1 MKTNF
6 WKRAAALLLALV
18 LCFAC
23 VGTASAAEDVSGKV
37 YLISYPRDGDEN
49 YHTGS
54 WGHDALYFRHGW
66 KLSASDYLD
75 VRAIGSYDANIC
87 YCIEPGVIQNTG
99 DAFSRMGE
107 DFWENMPDFN
117 DLMTPQQMKRYIGR
131 IMTYGYTGGVSTQWR
146 SQNAGGEKLAQAYA
160 TQLLIWETVVGERDA
175 DFRYVAPTDA
185 DAVREAIRD
194 THPLREKIFAYY
206 DAIVSNVQKHTKV
219 PSFCAKNLREARTV
233 TMEWNGRDYSAKL
246 LDTNEVLENY
256 TFTADDPDVQCEIA
270 GNRLILTTENAP
282 TAPVTLTAEKK
293 NSSRCGVITWTD
305 GQFGIGNGLQD
316 LVTYAE
322 TVNDPVVGY
331 LKVEAGQGS
340 VKIVKTSED
349 GKIAGISFTIAGDN
363 FCENVTTD
371 ENGELQLNDLVPG
384 VYTVT
389 ENAAAFYEPQQ
400 PQTVTVKAGQTAEVS
415 FSNQLKRGTLEVA
428 KTAEDGFVQGVTFRL
443 FGTADCGQPV
453 DEYAKTDE
461 TGLAV
466 FEDIPIGSNYTL
478 AEVAVPERYVEV
490 APQNV
495 RIAWN
500 EVTKQTVENRLVR
513 GSIRGIKVGKAGKPL
528 PGAVFGLFAEGTTE
542 FVENAAF
549 AVAESSEDGSFSFE
563 NIPYGVWLVRELASP
578 AGYVLS
584 DEIFEVRITGNNVV
598 IELGNLENKP
608 ITGELELTKLDVSTG
623 KPLPNAGFCI
633 KDADGNVMIEGYTD
647 EHGIARFTLGYGEYT
662 YEEFSAPEGYLL
674 DTTPHAFA
682 ITEDGQIVKAEMAN
696 ERIPEKPETPKTGD
710 GSSLTLWLGLGGIA
724 LGALAACG
732 ILYFK
737 RKKDEK

>member
-54 WGHDALYFRHGW
+54 WGHDALYFRHAW

-117 DLMTPQQMKRYIGR
+117 DLMTPQQIKRFIGR

-185 DAVREAIRD
+185 DAVREVIRD
-194 THPLREKIFAYY
+194 THPLREKIFSYY
-206 DAIVSNVQKHTKV
+206 DSIVSNVQKHTKV

-233 TMEWNGRDYSAKL
+233 TLEWDGNAYSTVLTDENG
-246 LDTNEVLENY
+246 VLENY
-256 TFTADDPDVQCEIA
+256 TFSADDPDVQCTIA
-270 GNRLILTTENAP
+270 GNRLILTMENAP
-282 TAPVTLTAEKK
+282 KQAVTLTAEKK

-305 GQFGIGNGLQD
+305 GQFGIGSGLQD

-322 TVNDPVVGY
+322 TVTDPVVGY

-349 GKIAGISFTIAGDN
+349 GKVAGISFTIAGDN

-400 PQTVTVKAGQTAEVS
+400 PQTVTVKADQTAEVS
-415 FSNQLKRGTLEVA
+415 FSNKLKRGTLEVI

-453 DEYAKTDE
+453 DVYAETDE

-478 AEVAVPERYVEV
+478 SEVAAPERYVEI

-513 GSIRGIKVGKAGKPL
+513 GSIRGIKVGEAEKPL
-528 PGAVFGLFAEGTTE
+528 PGAVFGLFAEGMTE
-542 FVENAAF
+542 FTKENALSTAVSDASGAF
-549 AVAESSEDGSFSFE
+549 DFADVVFG
-563 NIPYGVWLVRELASP
+563 NYLLRELEAP

-584 DEIFEVRITGNNVV
+584 DEIYEVQITENSSE

-623 KPLPNAGFCI
+623 KSLPNAGFRI
-633 KDADGNVMIEGYTD
+633 KDMEGNTVVEGYTD
-647 EHGIARFTLGYGEYT
+647 EYGIARFTLGYGEYT
-662 YEEFSAPEGYLL
+662 YEEFAAPEGYLL
-674 DTTPHAFA
+674 DTTPHAFS
-682 ITEDGQIVKAEMAN
+682 ISEDGQIVKAEMTN
-696 ERIPEKPETPKTGD
+696 EKIPTPEIPQTGD
-710 GSSLTLWLGLGGIA
+710 SSNLTLWLGLGGIA
-724 LGALAACG
+724 LGGLAACG

>member
-131 IMTYGYTGGVSTQWR
+131 IMTYGYTGGISTQWR
-146 SQNAGGEKLAQAYA
+146 SQNAGGNKLAQAYA
-160 TQLLIWETVVGERDA
+160 TQLLIWETVAGERDA
-175 DFRYVAPTDA
+175 DFRYIAPTDA
-185 DAVREAIRD
+185 DAVREVIRD
-194 THPLREKIFAYY
+194 THPLRERIFAYY
-206 DAIVSNVQKHTKV
+206 DSIVSNVQKHTKV
-219 PSFCAKNLREARTV
+219 PSFCAKNLREARTA
-233 TMEWNGRDYSAKL
+233 TLEWNGNAYSTVL
-246 LDTNEVLENY
+246 TDENGVLENY
-256 TFTADDPDVQCEIA
+256 TFSADGVHCEVQGNQLLLTA
-270 GNRLILTTENAP
+270 ENAP

-293 NSSRCGVITWTD
+293 NSSRYGVITWTD

-322 TVNDPVVGY
+322 TVNDPVEGFLLLSVPNGN
-331 LKVEAGQGS
+331 LKL
-340 VKIVKTSED
+340 KKTSED
-349 GKIAGISFTIAGDN
+349 GKIAGISFTVTGDN

-371 ENGELQLNDLVPG
+371 ENGELQLENLVPG

-415 FSNQLKRGTLEVA
+415 FSNQLKRGALEVI

-443 FGTADCGQPV
+443 FGTADCGEPV
-453 DEYAKTDE
+453 DVYAETDE

-466 FEDIPIGSNYTL
+466 FKDIPIGSNYTL

-495 RIAWN
+495 RIVWN
-500 EVTKQTVENRLVR
+500 EVTRQTVENRLVR
-513 GSIRGIKVGKAGKPL
+513 GSICGIKVGEADKPL
-528 PGAVFGLFAEGTTE
+528 SGAVFGLFAEGTTE
-542 FVENAAF
+542 FLENAAF

-578 AGYVLS
+578 DGYVLS
-584 DEIFEVRITGNNVV
+584 DEIYEVQINENGSV
-598 IELGNLENKP
+598 IELGNLENRP
-608 ITGELELTKLDVSTG
+608 VTGKLELTKLDVSTG
-623 KPLPNAGFCI
+623 KPLPNAGFRI
-633 KDADGNVMIEGYTD
+633 KDAEGNTVVEGYTD
-647 EHGIARFTLGYGEYT
+647 EYGIARFTLGYGEYT
-662 YEEFSAPEGYLL
+662 YEEFAAPEGYLL

-682 ITEDGQIVKAEMAN
+682 ITEDGQLIKAEMAN

>member
-146 SQNAGGEKLAQAYA
+146 SQNAGGDKLAQAYA

-185 DAVREAIRD
+185 DAVREVIRD

-206 DAIVSNVQKHTKV
+206 DSIVSNVQKHTKV
-219 PSFCAKNLREARTV
+219 PSFCTKNLREAPTV
-233 TMEWNGRDYSAKL
+233 TLEWNGNAYSTVL
-246 LDTNEVLENY
+246 TDENGVLENY
-256 TFTADDPDVQCEIA
+256 TFSADSVHCEVQGNKLLLTAED
-270 GNRLILTTENAP
+270 AP

-293 NSSRCGVITWTD
+293 NSARCGVITWTD
-305 GQFGIGNGLQD
+305 GQFGIGSGLQD

-322 TVNDPVVGY
+322 TVNDPVEGFLLLSVPNGN
-331 LKVEAGQGS
+331 LKL
-340 VKIVKTSED
+340 KKTSED
-349 GKIAGISFTIAGDN
+349 GKIAGISFTVTGDDFN
-363 FCENVTTD
+363 ETVTTD
-371 ENGELQLNDLVPG
+371 ANGELQLENLVPG

-415 FSNQLKRGTLEVA
+415 FSNQLKRGALEVT
-428 KTAEDGFVQGVTFRL
+428 KTAEDGFVHGVTFRL

-461 TGLAV
+461 TGIAV
-466 FEDIPIGSNYTL
+466 FEDIPIGSNYTME
-478 AEVAVPERYVEV
+478 EVDVPGRYIVPV
-490 APQNV
+490 PV
-495 RIAWN
+495 CIKIVWN
-500 EVTKQTVENRLVR
+500 EVTKQTVENRLVH
-513 GSIRGIKVGKAGKPL
+513 GSIRGIKVGEADKPL
-528 PGAVFGLFAEGTTE
+528 SGAVFGLFAEGTTE
-542 FVENAAF
+542 FLENAAF
-549 AVAESSEDGSFSFE
+549 AVAESSEDGGFSFE
-563 NIPYGVWLVRELASP
+563 NIPYGMWLVREMKAP

-584 DEIFEVRITGNNVV
+584 DEIFEVQITENSSV

-608 ITGELELTKLDVSTG
+608 VIGELELTKLDVSTG
-623 KPLPNAGFCI
+623 KPLPNAGFHI
-633 KDADGNVMIEGYTD
+633 KDTEGNTVVEGYTD
-647 EHGIARFTLGYGEYT
+647 EHGIVRFTLGYGEYT

-682 ITEDGQIVKAEMAN
+682 ITEEGQLIKAEMAN

>member
-1 MKTNF
+1 MKTNL
-6 WKRAAALLLALV
+6 WKSAAALLLALV

-75 VRAIGSYDANIC
+75 VRTIGAYDANIC

-117 DLMTPQQMKRYIGR
+117 DLMKPQQMKRYIGR
-131 IMTYGYTGGVSTQWR
+131 IMTYGYTGGISTQWR
-146 SQNAGGEKLAQAYA
+146 SQNAGGDKLAQAYA

-185 DAVREAIRD
+185 DTVKNVIRD

-206 DAIVSNVQKHTKV
+206 DSIVSNVQKHTKV
-219 PSFCAKNLREARTV
+219 PSFCAKNLREARTA
-233 TMEWNGRDYSAKL
+233 TLEWNGNAYSTVL
-246 LDTNEVLENY
+246 TDENGVLENY
-256 TFTADDPDVQCEIA
+256 TFSADGVHCEVQGNQLLLTA
-270 GNRLILTTENAP
+270 ENAP

-293 NSSRCGVITWTD
+293 NSSRYGVITWTD

-322 TVNDPVVGY
+322 TVNDPVEGY
-331 LKVEAGQGS
+331 LKVEVGQGS

-349 GKIAGISFTIAGDN
+349 GKVAGISFTVTGNDFN
-363 FCENVTTD
+363 ETVTTD

-400 PQTVTVKAGQTAEVS
+400 PQTVTVKADQTAEVS
-415 FSNQLKRGTLEVA
+415 FSNKLKRGTLEVI

-453 DEYAKTDE
+453 DVYAETDE
-461 TGLAV
+461 TGIAV

-478 AEVAVPERYVEV
+478 SEVAALERYIVPV
-490 APQNV
+490 PV
-495 RIAWN
+495 CIKIAWN

-513 GSIRGIKVGKAGKPL
+513 GSIRGIKVDESDKPL

-542 FVENAAF
+542 FLENAAF

-563 NIPYGVWLVRELASP
+563 NIPYGMWLVRELEASE
-578 AGYVLS
+578 GYVLS
-584 DEIFEVRITGNNVV
+584 DEIFEVQITENSSV

-608 ITGELELTKLDVSTG
+608 ITGKLELTKLDVSTG
-623 KPLPNAGFCI
+623 KPLPNAGFRI
-633 KDADGNVMIEGYTD
+633 KDAEGNTVVEGYTD

-682 ITEDGQIVKAEMAN
+682 ITVEGQIIKAEMTN
-696 ERIPEKPETPKTGD
+696 ERIPTPEIPQTGD
-710 GSSLTLWLGLGGIA
+710 GSNLTLWLGLGGIA

>member
-23 VGTASAAEDVSGKV
+23 VGTASAAENVSGKV

-185 DAVREAIRD
+185 DAVREVIRD

-233 TMEWNGRDYSAKL
+233 MLEWNGRGYSAEL

-256 TFTADDPDVQCEIA
+256 TFSANGVHCEVQGNKLLLTAED
-270 GNRLILTTENAP
+270 AP

-293 NSSRCGVITWTD
+293 NSSRYGVITWTD
-305 GQFGIGNGLQD
+305 GQFGIGSGLQD

-322 TVNDPVVGY
+322 TVNDPVEGFLLLFVPNGN
-331 LKVEAGQGS
+331 LKL
-340 VKIVKTSED
+340 KKTAED
-349 GKIAGISFTIAGDN
+349 GKVAGISFTVTGSN
-363 FCENVTTD
+363 FNETVTTD
-371 ENGELQLNDLVPG
+371 ENGELQLNDLMPG

-415 FSNQLKRGTLEVA
+415 FSNQLKRGALEVT

-453 DEYAKTDE
+453 NEYAKTDE

-466 FEDIPIGSNYTL
+466 FEDIPVGSNYTL
-478 AEVAVPERYVEV
+478 SEVAALERYIVPV
-490 APQNV
+490 PV
-495 RIAWN
+495 CIKIVWN

-513 GSIRGIKVGKAGKPL
+513 GSIRGIKVGEAEKPL

-542 FVENAAF
+542 FLENAAF

-578 AGYVLS
+578 DGYVLS
-584 DEIFEVRITGNNVV
+584 DEIFEVQITENSSV
-598 IELGNLENKP
+598 IELGNLKNKP
-608 ITGELELTKLDVSTG
+608 VTGELELTKLDISTG
-623 KPLPNAGFCI
+623 KPLPNAGFRI
-633 KDADGNVMIEGYTD
+633 KDAEGNTVVEGYTD

-662 YEEFSAPEGYLL
+662 YEEFAAPEGYLL

-682 ITEDGQIVKAEMAN
+682 ITEEGQIVKTEMTN
-696 ERIPEKPETPKTGD
+696 ERVPTPEIPQTGD
-710 GSSLTLWLGLGGIA
+710 SSNLTLWLGLGGIA
-724 LGALAACG
+724 LGGLAACG

>member
-54 WGHDALYFRHGW
+54 WGHDALHFRHGW

-146 SQNAGGEKLAQAYA
+146 SQNAGGDKLAHAYA

-185 DAVREAIRD
+185 DAVREVIRD
-194 THPLREKIFAYY
+194 THPLREKIFSYY
-206 DAIVSNVQKHTKV
+206 DSIVSNVQKHTTV
-219 PSFCAKNLREARTV
+219 PSFCTKNLREARTV
-233 TMEWNGRDYSAKL
+233 TLEWDGSGYSAEL

-256 TFTADDPDVQCEIA
+256 TFSANGVHCEVQGNKLLLTA
-270 GNRLILTTENAP
+270 ENAP

-322 TVNDPVVGY
+322 TVNDPVEGFLLLTVPSGN
-331 LKVEAGQGS
+331 LKL
-340 VKIVKTSED
+340 KKTSED
-349 GKIAGISFTIAGDN
+349 GKIAEISFTIAGDN

-371 ENGELQLNDLVPG
+371 ENGELQLENLVPG

-389 ENAAAFYEPQQ
+389 ENAAAFYEPQA
-400 PQTVTVKAGQTAEVS
+400 PQTVAVKVGQTAEVF
-415 FSNQLKRGTLEVA
+415 FSNKLKRGALEVT

-443 FGTADCGQPV
+443 SGTADCGEFV
-453 DEYAKTDE
+453 DEYAVPDE
-461 TGLAV
+461 TGIAV
-466 FEDIPIGSNYTL
+466 FENIPIGSNYTL
-478 AEVAVPERYVEV
+478 EEVAAPERYIVPV
-490 APQNV
+490 PV
-495 RIAWN
+495 STKIAWN

-528 PGAVFGLFAEGTTE
+528 SGAVFGLFAEETTE
-542 FVENAAF
+542 FTEKNALLTAVSDETGAF
-549 AVAESSEDGSFSFE
+549 DFADVVFG
-563 NIPYGVWLVRELASP
+563 NYLLRELEAP

-584 DEIFEVRITGNNVV
+584 DEIYEVQITENGSV

-608 ITGELELTKLDVSTG
+608 IIGELELTKLDVSTG
-623 KPLPNAGFCI
+623 KPLPNAGFHI
-633 KDADGNVMIEGYTD
+633 KDMEGNTLIEGYTD
-647 EHGIARFTLGYGEYT
+647 EHGIVRFTLGYGEYT
-662 YEEFSAPEGYLL
+662 YEEFAAPEGYLL

-682 ITEDGQIVKAEMAN
+682 ITEDGQIIKAEMAN
-696 ERIPEKPETPKTGD
+696 KRIPEELETPKTGD

>member
-66 KLSASDYLD
+66 KLSTSDYLD

-146 SQNAGGEKLAQAYA
+146 SQNAGGDKLAQAYA

-185 DAVREAIRD
+185 DAVREVIRD
-194 THPLREKIFAYY
+194 THPLREKIFAHY

-233 TMEWNGRDYSAKL
+233 MLEWNGSSYSAEL

-256 TFTADDPDVQCEIA
+256 TFAADDPDVQCTIV
-270 GNRLILTTENAP
+270 GNRLILTMENAP
-282 TAPVTLTAEKK
+282 KQAVTLTAEKK
-293 NSSRCGVITWTD
+293 NSVRCGVITWTD
-305 GQFGIGNGLQD
+305 GQFGVGSGLQD

-322 TVNDPVVGY
+322 TVNDPVEGFLLLALPGGN
-331 LKVEAGQGS
+331 LKL
-340 VKIVKTSED
+340 KKTAED
-349 GKIAGISFTIAGDN
+349 GKIAGISFTVTGNDFNETA
-363 FCENVTTD
+363 TTD
-371 ENGELQLNDLVPG
+371 ENGELQLENLVPG

-400 PQTVTVKAGQTAEVS
+400 PQTVTVKAGQITEVS
-415 FSNQLKRGTLEVA
+415 FSNQLKRGALKVT

-443 FGTADCGQPV
+443 SGTADCGQSV

-466 FEDIPIGSNYTL
+466 FKDIPIGSNYTL
-478 AEVAVPERYVEV
+478 TEAGASEGYVEV
-490 APQNV
+490 TPQNV

-513 GSIRGIKVGKAGKPL
+513 GSIRGIKVGEADKSL
-528 PGAVFGLFAEGTTE
+528 SGAVFGLFAEGITE
-542 FVENAAF
+542 FTKENALSTAVSDASGAF
-549 AVAESSEDGSFSFE
+549 DFADVVFG
-563 NIPYGVWLVRELASP
+563 NYLLRELEAP

-584 DEIFEVRITGNNVV
+584 GEIFEVQINENGSV
-598 IELGNLENKP
+598 IELGNLENRP
-608 ITGELELTKLDVSTG
+608 VTGKLELTKLDVSTG
-623 KPLPNAGFCI
+623 KPLPNADFRI
-633 KDADGNVMIEGYTD
+633 RDAEDNIVVEGYTD
-647 EHGIARFTLGYGEYT
+647 EYGIARFTLGYGEYT
-662 YEEFSAPEGYLL
+662 YEEFAAPEGYLL

-682 ITEDGQIVKAEMAN
+682 ITEDGQIVKAEMTN
-696 ERIPEKPETPKTGD
+696 ERIPTPEIPQTGD
-710 GSSLTLWLGLGGIA
+710 SSNLTLWLGLGGIA

>member
-1 MKTNF
+1 MKTNL

-146 SQNAGGEKLAQAYA
+146 SQNAGGNKLAQAYA

-185 DAVREAIRD
+185 DAVREVIRD
-194 THPLREKIFAYY
+194 THPLREKIFSYY
-206 DAIVSNVQKHTKV
+206 DSIVSNVQKHTKV

-233 TMEWNGRDYSAKL
+233 TLEWNGNAYSTVL
-246 LDTNEVLENY
+246 TDENGVLENY
-256 TFTADDPDVQCEIA
+256 TFSADSVHCEVQGNKLLLTAED
-270 GNRLILTTENAP
+270 AP

-305 GQFGIGNGLQD
+305 GQFGVGSGLQD

-322 TVNDPVVGY
+322 TVNDPVEGY
-331 LKVEAGQGS
+331 LLLTVSNGNLKL
-340 VKIVKTSED
+340 KKTSED

-371 ENGELQLNDLVPG
+371 ENGELQLENLVPG

-389 ENAAAFYEPQQ
+389 ENAAAFYEPRQ
-400 PQTVTVKAGQTAEVS
+400 PQTVTVKAGQTVEVF
-415 FSNQLKRGTLEVA
+415 FSNQLKHGALEVT
-428 KTAEDGFVQGVTFRL
+428 KTAEDGFVQGVAFRL
-443 FGTADCGQPV
+443 SGTADCGQPV
-453 DEYAKTDE
+453 DVYTETDE
-461 TGLAV
+461 TGIAV
-466 FEDIPIGSNYTL
+466 FENIPIGSNYTL
-478 AEVAVPERYVEV
+478 EELDTPERYIVPV
-490 APQNV
+490 PV
-495 RIAWN
+495 SIKIAWN
-500 EVTKQTVENRLVR
+500 EVTKQTVENRFVR
-513 GSIRGIKVGKAGKPL
+513 GSIRGIKVDETEKPL

-542 FVENAAF
+542 FTENNALLTAVSDETGAF
-549 AVAESSEDGSFSFE
+549 DFADVVFG
-563 NIPYGVWLVRELASP
+563 NYLVRELASP

-584 DEIFEVRITGNNVV
+584 DEIFEVQINENGSV
-598 IELGNLENKP
+598 IKLGNLENKP
-608 ITGELELTKLDVSTG
+608 ITGELELTKLDGSTG
-623 KPLPNAGFCI
+623 KPLPNAGFRI
-633 KDADGNVMIEGYTD
+633 KDAEGNTVVEGYTD

-662 YEEFSAPEGYLL
+662 YEEFAAPEGYLL

-682 ITEDGQIVKAEMAN
+682 ITEDGQIVKAEMTN
-696 ERIPEKPETPKTGD
+696 ERVPEKPETPKTGD

>member
-1 MKTNF
+1 MKTNL
-6 WKRAAALLLALV
+6 WKRAAALLLVLV

-99 DAFSRMGE
+99 DTFSRMGE

-160 TQLLIWETVVGERDA
+160 TQLLIWETVVGERNA

-185 DAVREAIRD
+185 DAVKNVIRD
-194 THPLREKIFAYY
+194 THPLREKIFSYY
-206 DAIVSNVQKHTKV
+206 DSIVSNVQKHTKV
-219 PSFCAKNLREARTV
+219 PSFCTKNLREVRTV
-233 TMEWNGRDYSAKL
+233 TLEWDGSAYSAAL
-246 LDTNEVLENY
+246 TDENGVLENY
-256 TFTADDPDVQCEIA
+256 TFSADDPDVQCAIA
-270 GNRLILTTENAP
+270 GNRLILTMENAP
-282 TAPVTLTAEKK
+282 KQAVTLTAEKK

-305 GQFGIGNGLQD
+305 GQFGVGSGLQD

-400 PQTVTVKAGQTAEVS
+400 PQTVTVKAGQTAEVF
-415 FSNQLKRGTLEVA
+415 FSNQLKRGALEVT

-443 FGTADCGQPV
+443 SGTADCGQSV

-461 TGLAV
+461 TGIAV

-478 AEVAVPERYVEV
+478 EEVGTPERYIVPV
-490 APQNV
+490 PV
-495 RIAWN
+495 SIKIAWN
-500 EVTKQTVENRLVR
+500 EVTKQTVENRLVH
-513 GSIRGIKVGKAGKPL
+513 GSIRGIKVGEADKPL
-528 PGAVFGLFAEGTTE
+528 SGAVFGLFAEGTTE
-542 FVENAAF
+542 FLENAAF
-549 AVAESSEDGSFSFE
+549 VVAESSEDGSLSFE
-563 NIPYGVWLVRELASP
+563 NIPYGMWLVRELEAP
-578 AGYVLS
+578 EGYVLS
-584 DEIFEVRITGNNVV
+584 DEIFEVQITENGSV

-608 ITGELELTKLDVSTG
+608 VTGELELTKLDVSTG
-623 KPLPNAGFCI
+623 KPLPNAGFRI
-633 KDADGNVMIEGYTD
+633 KDAEGNTVVEGYTD

-682 ITEDGQIVKAEMAN
+682 ITVEGQIIKAEMTN
-696 ERIPEKPETPKTGD
+696 ERIPTPEIPQTGD
-710 GSSLTLWLGLGGIA
+710 GSNLTLWLGLGGIA

>member
-23 VGTASAAEDVSGKV
+23 VGTASAAEDLSGKV

-117 DLMTPQQMKRYIGR
+117 DLMTPQQIKRYIGR

-146 SQNAGGEKLAQAYA
+146 SQNAGGDKLAQAYA
-160 TQLLIWETVVGERDA
+160 TQILIWETVVGERDA

-185 DAVREAIRD
+185 DAVREVIRD
-194 THPLREKIFAYY
+194 THPLREKIFSYY
-206 DAIVSNVQKHTKV
+206 DSIVSSVQKHTKV
-219 PSFCAKNLREARTV
+219 SSFCAKSLREARTV
-233 TMEWNGRDYSAKL
+233 TLEWDGSAYSAVL
-246 LDTNEVLENY
+246 TDENGVLENY
-256 TFTADDPDVQCEIA
+256 TFSADDPDVQCAIA
-270 GNRLILTTENAP
+270 GNRLILTAEDAP
-282 TAPVTLTAEKK
+282 TASVTLTAEKK

-305 GQFGIGNGLQD
+305 GQFGIGSGLQD

-400 PQTVTVKAGQTAEVS
+400 PQSVTVKAGQTSEVS
-415 FSNQLKRGTLEVA
+415 FSNQLKRGALEVA

-443 FGTADCGQPV
+443 SGTADCGQPV
-453 DEYAKTDE
+453 DVCTETDE
-461 TGLAV
+461 SGIAV
-466 FEDIPIGSNYTL
+466 FEDISIGSNYTL
-478 AEVAVPERYVEV
+478 EEVGTPERYIVPV
-490 APQNV
+490 PV
-495 RIAWN
+495 SIKIAWN

-513 GSIRGIKVGKAGKPL
+513 GSIRGIKAGKAGKPL

-542 FVENAAF
+542 FLENAAF
-549 AVAESSEDGSFSFE
+549 AVVESSEDGSFSFE

-578 AGYVLS
+578 DGYVLS
-584 DEIFEVRITGNNVV
+584 DEIFEVQITENSSV

-608 ITGELELTKLDVSTG
+608 ITGKLELTKLDVSTG
-623 KPLPNAGFCI
+623 KPLPNAGFRI
-633 KDADGNVMIEGYTD
+633 KDAEGNTVVEGYTD

-682 ITEDGQIVKAEMAN
+682 ITVEGQIIKAEMTN
-696 ERIPEKPETPKTGD
+696 ERIPTPEIPQTGD
-710 GSSLTLWLGLGGIA
+710 GSNLTLWLGLGGIA

>member
-131 IMTYGYTGGVSTQWR
+131 IMTNGYTGGVSTQWR

-160 TQLLIWETVVGERDA
+160 TQLLIWETVVGERNA

-185 DAVREAIRD
+185 DAVKNVIRD
-194 THPLREKIFAYY
+194 THPLREKIFSYY
-206 DAIVSNVQKHTKV
+206 DSIVSNVQKHTKV
-219 PSFCAKNLREARTV
+219 PSFCTKSLREARTV
-233 TMEWNGRDYSAKL
+233 TMEWNGSSYSAEL

-256 TFTADDPDVQCEIA
+256 TFAADDPDVQCAIA
-270 GNRLILTTENAP
+270 SNRLILTAEGAP
-282 TAPVTLTAEKK
+282 TTPVTLTAEK
-293 NSSRCGVITWTD
+293 NSARYGVITWTD
-305 GQFGIGNGLQD
+305 GQFGVGSGLQD

-349 GKIAGISFTIAGDN
+349 GKIAGISFTVTGSN
-363 FCENVTTD
+363 FNETVTTD

-400 PQTVTVKAGQTAEVS
+400 PQSVTVKAGQTSEVS
-415 FSNQLKRGTLEVA
+415 FSNQLKHGTLEVT

-461 TGLAV
+461 NGLAV
-466 FEDIPIGSNYTL
+466 FEKIPIGSNYTL
-478 AEVAVPERYVEV
+478 VEAGVPERYVEV
-490 APQNV
+490 PPQNV

-500 EVTKQTVENRLVR
+500 EVTKQTVENRLVH
-513 GSIRGIKVGKAGKPL
+513 GSIRGIKVGEADKPL

-542 FVENAAF
+542 FTKENALSTAVLDASGAF
-549 AVAESSEDGSFSFE
+549 HFADVVFG
-563 NIPYGVWLVRELASP
+563 NYLVRELEAP
-578 AGYVLS
+578 EGYVLS
-584 DEIFEVRITGNNVV
+584 DEIFEVQITENSSV

-608 ITGELELTKLDVSTG
+608 ITGKLELTKLDVSTG
-623 KPLPNAGFCI
+623 KPLPNAGFRI
-633 KDADGNVMIEGYTD
+633 KDAEGNTVVEGYTD

-662 YEEFSAPEGYLL
+662 YEEFAAPEGYLL

-682 ITEDGQIVKAEMAN
+682 ITEDGQIIKAEMTN
-696 ERIPEKPETPKTGD
+696 ERIPTPEIPQTGD
-710 GSSLTLWLGLGGIA
+710 SSSLTLWLGLGGIA
-724 LGALAACG
+724 LGGLAACG

>member
-1 MKTNF
+1 MKTNL

-117 DLMTPQQMKRYIGR
+117 DLMTPQQMKRFIGR

-146 SQNAGGEKLAQAYA
+146 SQNAGGDKLAQAYA

-185 DAVREAIRD
+185 DAVKNVIRD
-194 THPLREKIFAYY
+194 THPLREKIFAHY

-233 TMEWNGRDYSAKL
+233 MLEWNGSSYSAEL

-256 TFTADDPDVQCEIA
+256 TFAADDPDVQCTIA

-293 NSSRCGVITWTD
+293 NSARCGVITWTD
-305 GQFGIGNGLQD
+305 GQFGIGSGLQD

-349 GKIAGISFTIAGDN
+349 GKIAGISFTVTGSN
-363 FCENVTTD
+363 FNETVTTD

-400 PQTVTVKAGQTAEVS
+400 PQTVTVKAGQIAEVS
-415 FSNQLKRGTLEVA
+415 FSNQLKRGALEVI

-453 DEYAKTDE
+453 DVYAETDE

-478 AEVAVPERYVEV
+478 EEVGTPERYIVPV
-490 APQNV
+490 PV
-495 RIAWN
+495 SIKIAWN

-513 GSIRGIKVGKAGKPL
+513 GGFRGIKVDETEKPL
-528 PGAVFGLFAEGTTE
+528 PGAVFGLFAEGTME
-542 FVENAAF
+542 FLENAAF

-563 NIPYGVWLVRELASP
+563 NIPYGVWLVRELEAP
-578 AGYVLS
+578 EGYVLS
-584 DEIFEVRITGNNVV
+584 DEIFQVQISENGVV
-598 IELGNLENKP
+598 IELGKLENKP

-623 KPLPNAGFCI
+623 KPLPNAGFRI
-633 KDADGNVMIEGYTD
+633 KDAEGNTVVEGYTD
-647 EHGIARFTLGYGEYT
+647 EHGIVRFTLGYGEYT
-662 YEEFSAPEGYLL
+662 YEEFYAPEGYLL

-682 ITEDGQIVKAEMAN
+682 ITEDGQIIKAEMTN
-696 ERIPEKPETPKTGD
+696 ERVPTPEIPQTGD
-710 GSSLTLWLGLGGIA
+710 GSNLTLWLGLGGIA